1 MKTFLQSTWWMLLLR
16 GVALLLLGFFAVAL
30 PGLTLVAF
38 ATGFAVYLI
47 VVGVINLI
55 TTFSSATLLPL
66 WFLNVVLAAV
76 EVGVGLYLLRHLSL
90 SIDTLLLLVGLVLV
104 VRGIL
109 EVIAA
114 FGDGYESKHRSLLA
128 IVGVLS
134 LVAGV
139 VVWAYPTSSALAF
152 TWVIGLYGIAAGAF
166 VVSLAIEARNVLG
179 GARA

>member
-16 GVALLLLGFFAVAL
+16 GIALVVLGFFAVAL
-30 PGLTLVAF
+30 PGLTVVGF
-38 ATGFAVYLI
+38 AIGFAVYL
-47 VVGVINLI
+47 VAVGIINLI
-55 TTFSSATLLPL
+55 TTFSSASLLPL

-90 SIDTLLLLVGLVLV
+90 SIATLLLLVGLVLV

-109 EVIAA
+109 EVISA

-139 VVWAYPTSSALAF
+139 VVWAYPTTSALAF
-152 TWVIGLYGIAAGAF
+152 TWVVGLYGIAAGAF
-166 VVSLAIEARNVLG
+166 VISLAIEARNVLG

>member
-1 MKTFLQSTWWMLLLR
+1 MKTFLQATWWMLLLR
-16 GVALLLLGFFAVAL
+16 GIALLLVGLFAVAL
-30 PGLTLVAF
+30 PGLTVAGF
-38 ATGFAVYLI
+38 VIGFAVYLI
-47 VVGVINLI
+47 AVGVINLI

-66 WFLNVVLAAV
+66 WFLNVVLAAL
-76 EVGVGLYLLRHLSL
+76 EVGVGFFMLRHLTL
-90 SIDTLLLLVGLVLV
+90 SIATLLLLVGLVLV

-139 VVWAYPTSSALAF
+139 VVWAYPTSPALAF
-152 TWVIGLYGIAAGAF
+152 TWVVGLYGVAAGAF
-166 VVSLAIEARNVLG
+166 VISLALEARSAL